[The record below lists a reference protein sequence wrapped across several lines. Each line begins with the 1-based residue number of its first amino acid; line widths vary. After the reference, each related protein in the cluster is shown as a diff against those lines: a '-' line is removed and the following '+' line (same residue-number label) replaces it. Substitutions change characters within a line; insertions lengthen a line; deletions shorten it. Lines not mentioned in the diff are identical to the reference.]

1 MKTRRR
7 LSASVNAWARACE
20 TSGAH
25 NADANAQTPRARA
38 TDANRGWSRSKLGR
52 PFIRASERRRA
63 APATLT
69 TLTKDTPTP
78 GMRTKKVTVVKTARP
93 AARSATVVATNRTAI
108 TAATAIVGETVAS
121 APIGIASPATSP
133 AATCSRVTLVER
145 VSTSARRGLTRDR
158 PPRPGPTGVA
168 GDRTRQPC
176 PVEACAAPADDD

>member
-25 NADANAQTPRARA
+25 NADANAQAPRASA
-38 TDANRGWSRSKLGR
+38 TDANSGWSRSKLGR

-93 AARSATVVATNRTAI
+93 AARSATVVATNTTAI

-121 APIGIASPATSP
+121 APIGIASPATVSP
-133 AATCSRVTLVER
+133 TMAA
-145 VSTSARRGLTRDR
+145 
-158 PPRPGPTGVA
+158 
-168 GDRTRQPC
+168 
-176 PVEACAAPADDD
+176 AAAIADVVGTTTVGGATP